1 MFLQD
6 IHAVGHCCH
15 DVNQSGTIGTKV
27 LEHRTQEVHVT
38 RLVHAVENLDN
49 GIHCLALVVESL
61 DASLLHAERLLNEVV
76 LTLDGGEQL
85 IEGCCADLGH
95 QSHCI
100 ARRTEGQQILRA
112 DTADVGQT
120 HQALRELNDIGASS
134 GRGGTQLEDGA
145 GSLLHRLLN
154 AVLRNKTHYLYHLRQ
169 FRECLLTHVLA
180 QGHLHLFGSLDE
192 ASKTL
197 YTIVLTDTELGT
209 CISQLVQHLN
219 GVAGVNLSNVA
230 IELVDGLAT
239 QSTDLTDIGK

>member
-1 MFLQD
+1 M
-6 IHAVGHCCH
+6 
-15 DVNQSGTIGTKV
+15 
-27 LEHRTQEVHVT
+27 
-38 RLVHAVENLDN
+38 
-49 GIHCLALVVESL
+49 
-61 DASLLHAERLLNEVV
+61 